1 MWLITLKITFV
12 LQTINMSKKFKIIW
26 TILMVISLGMSNIG
40 MYGEQIV
47 HPQWMQTM
55 AVCEG
60 IWDVIVITFMVII
73 LTDNK

>member
-1 MWLITLKITFV
+1 
-12 LQTINMSKKFKIIW
+12 
-26 TILMVISLGMSNIG
+26 MVISLGMSNIG